1 MKMNVSTAAGA
12 PRMNRSLG
20 GILIDSGLLT
30 PEDAERVL
38 LLQKEHNMRFG
49 DAAVRL
55 GLLSESD
62 IQYALSRQFA
72 YAYLRKTPGE
82 KKAVSD
88 ELVAAYQP
96 FSPRVEQLRA
106 IRSQLMLRWFDKADQ
121 RQVLTIVGTDRGEGR
136 SYFAANLAVVFSQLG
151 ERTLL
156 VDADMRNPRQH
167 ELFYLENK
175 VGLSTVLSGRSRE
188 EAIVRIPD
196 LAGLCVLP
204 AGPVPPNPLEL
215 LNRLNFDE
223 FMIQAKATF
232 DVVIVDT
239 PALCSGEDA
248 AMIAVRTGAALAVAR
263 STQTKVA
270 AFTDL
275 VQGLMNAGVSVVGSV
290 LNDVKAGKV
299 KAAVREKETE
309 Q

>member
-1 MKMNVSTAAGA
+1 MT
-12 PRMNRSLG
+12 RSLG
-20 GILIDSGLLT
+20 GILIDSGLLK

-38 LLQKEHNMRFG
+38 IVQKEQNLRFG

-55 GLLSESD
+55 GLLTDED

-72 YAYLRKTPGE
+72 YAYLRRVPGE
-82 KKAVSD
+82 KKPVSD

-96 FSPRVEQLRA
+96 FSQRVEQFRS
-106 IRSQLMLRWFDKADQ
+106 IRSQLMLRWFDRADQ
-121 RQVLTIVGTDRGEGR
+121 RQLLTIVGSARGEGR
-136 SYFAANLAVVFSQLG
+136 SHLAANLAVVFSQLG

-167 ELFYLENK
+167 ELFLLENK
-175 VGLSTVLSGRSRE
+175 VGLSTVLSGRSRD

-196 LAGLCVLP
+196 LTGLCVLP

-223 FMIQAKATF
+223 FMIQAKSAF
-232 DVVIVDT
+232 DVVILDT
-239 PALCSGEDA
+239 PALSAGEDA

-263 STQTKVA
+263 NSQSSVA
-270 AFTDL
+270 TFTDM
-275 VQGLMNAGVSVVGSV
+275 VQGLMNAGVNVVGSV
-290 LNDVKAGKV
+290 LNEVPAKARGNK
-299 KAAVREKETE
+299 
-309 Q
+309 